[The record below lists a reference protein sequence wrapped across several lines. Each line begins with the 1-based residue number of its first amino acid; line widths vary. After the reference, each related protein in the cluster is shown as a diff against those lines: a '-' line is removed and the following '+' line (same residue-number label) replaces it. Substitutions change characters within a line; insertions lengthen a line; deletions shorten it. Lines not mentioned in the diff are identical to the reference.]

1 MKKYLIILFITIFQN
16 ISFAQ
21 TQLEMNEDA
30 YNNYLKTDKE
40 LNITYQKIIK
50 QYKDDKEFTKN
61 LKISQK
67 IWIQF
72 RHAEMKMKFPD
83 REDGFYGSIHPMC
96 WSNYLE
102 KLTTIRIKQLKI
114 WLTGIEEGDA
124 CSGSVKIKE

>member
-72 RHAEMKMKFPD
+72 RDAEMKMKFPD